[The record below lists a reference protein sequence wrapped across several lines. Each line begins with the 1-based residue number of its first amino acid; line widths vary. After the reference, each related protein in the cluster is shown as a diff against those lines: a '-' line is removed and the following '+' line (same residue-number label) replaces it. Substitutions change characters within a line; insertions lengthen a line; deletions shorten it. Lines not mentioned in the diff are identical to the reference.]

1 MNNAKRTNALLW
13 TGNIL
18 LIIGIVAFAFQFLI
32 FPEVRAP
39 EAEPPIS
46 VPPFVNPQDPTD
58 TQALA
63 RVPNPL
69 LPPKDIPKPGSVASG
84 PIRLI
89 GTDRIQDDP
98 TADTAYLFIVNR
110 SVNVNAY
117 VGEPIRDESAG
128 QEVSELNGWRL
139 KSVTPKTALFDTP
152 AGPTTLQLEEITASA
167 PSAAGPPGSA
177 ALAGTAWDSARYTSK
192 KNPQRSND
200 SQEAWDIDRKEV
212 EWAAAN
218 ADALMQGVQLDPYAG
233 GGLKITVLPEGSY
246 GADRGLRSGDVIRS
260 VNGQQIES
268 IGKLTEVMRNMSRN
282 TPMLTV
288 QVDRSGRI
296 YTLQYTAPR
305 APR

>member
-1 MNNAKRTNALLW
+1 MNNAKRANALLW

-18 LIIGIVAFAFQFLI
+18 LIVGIVAFAFQFLI

-39 EAEPPIS
+39 EVEPPIS
-46 VPPFVNPQDPTD
+46 VPPLGTPHDPTD

-63 RVPNPL
+63 RLPNPL
-69 LPPKDIPKPGSVASG
+69 LPPKDIVKAGDVRTG

-98 TADTAYLFIVNR
+98 SADTAYLLIVNR
-110 SVNVNAY
+110 NVNVNAY
-117 VGEPIRDESAG
+117 VDEPIRDESAG
-128 QEVSELNGWRL
+128 QEISELKDWRL
-139 KSVTPKTALFDTP
+139 KSVTPKSAVFDTP
-152 AGPTTLQLEEITASA
+152 AGPLTLQLEEITAAA
-167 PSAAGPPGSA
+167 PSAGGPPGSTP
-177 ALAGTAWDSARYTSK
+177 LAGTAWDSARYTSK

-200 SQEAWDIDRKEV
+200 NQEVWDMDRKEV

-218 ADALMQGVQLDPYAG
+218 AEALMQGVQLDPYAG

-268 IGKLTEVMRNMSRN
+268 IGKLTEVMRNMSKN
-282 TPMLTV
+282 TPVLTV

-296 YTLQYTAPR
+296 YTLQYTAQR